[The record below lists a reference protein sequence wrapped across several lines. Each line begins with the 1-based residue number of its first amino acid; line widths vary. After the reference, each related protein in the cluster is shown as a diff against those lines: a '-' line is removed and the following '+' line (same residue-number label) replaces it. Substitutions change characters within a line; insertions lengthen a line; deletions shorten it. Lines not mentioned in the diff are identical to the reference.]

1 MNNEDTSAA
10 LSAGGTPVNEL
21 PIHDLKINP
30 LEKNMSKLVLVT
42 EGDKPNIDL
51 GISEVK
57 KIVKAIKELEEAYVI
72 VTKDG
77 VVTLGDFTSHPVEVL
92 WQPAMAILDVI
103 KTKDLLIHQILRID
117 TNEADE
123 LIQTVCDEF
132 QISSDS
138 MKVKIANIVKAA
150 YHIGEIF
157 K

>member
-1 MNNEDTSAA
+1 
-10 LSAGGTPVNEL
+10 
-21 PIHDLKINP
+21 
-30 LEKNMSKLVLVT
+30 MSKLVLVT

-103 KTKDLLIHQILRID
+103 KTKDLLVHQILRID

-132 QISSDS
+132 QISSGS
-138 MKVKIANIVKAA
+138 MKVKIANIIKAA